1 MMKKENENQRFRI
14 AFNGFRGG
22 NKGSVTS
29 QPLSEYDKTIR
40 YPWVHDAILRIRGEK
55 PIRSVDNHDAAALAK
70 AQQRIK
76 SQLPFRCAHYYQF
89 KDNKRRQANII
100 PESFLFQTTIDVDEK
115 ELVEKALERAKL
127 LDSLDFI
134 PDDTGERGATPAAAG
149 GSDDETEN
157 RAAAGGPGDETENR
171 TAAGGPGNET
181 ENRAAAG
188 DSDDETENR
197 AAAGDS
203 DDETENRAVVGGS
216 GNEAENRAAAGGPDH
231 EKENRAA
238 AGGSDHETENRAAAV
253 ENHDGDEAVTADQN
267 TEKRQTNTE
276 KRQTNLETGQANPEK
291 GQRNPW
297 KGMLL
302 HLEYSAR
309 KKLHIDIRM
318 PIGMTIE
325 ETQRAY
331 CQALGVPC
339 DESCF
344 SPERIIFMTDAD
356 SEIYRSSDWYAL
368 LPEDEINLRR
378 EAFRKRDLGI
388 DGRALK
394 QGTFASS
401 SFSQSSGNPSF
412 SGSSQ
417 SSGSAPLSGSSQSS
431 GNAPF
436 SGSSQSSGN
445 SSLSENSS
453 QNQNYSNTEN
463 HDNQPLLSG
472 DKTGEKQPAVGGAQ
486 VPPHPAS
493 HPADSHTSTAV
504 GSAPAH
510 PDGSH
515 HGNDKNLIAF
525 DLFRAQAG
533 LAEVDINAVGSR
545 HSSLLAIMSA
555 GASRMMGEEELR
567 RVVEQRMPAFAQERD
582 CQQLIS
588 DFYARYHDSC
598 KPMSREVIR
607 INAQAE
613 RLGSK
618 EMAQQSQEDYPAP
631 PPMPPKLP
639 SLIALLVSRTP
650 EVYKPAV
657 AHAVFPSL
665 ATHLWKTRFKYIDN
679 VEHEAT
685 LMTCLL
691 AGTGA
696 GKSCVQMPISYVM
709 EDIRKRDRE
718 NLAREKAWKDE
729 VTRKGANK
737 DKRKRPENLVIQEI
751 DADMTNPAF
760 VMRTAEAQEHFLYT
774 SLNEIDQ
781 FDALRGQGNQQFRIM
796 CLAFDP
802 ANQYGQTRVGTSSV
816 TERVTIRFNW
826 NASTTIQKGL
836 RYFSR
841 VLTDGPISRINFCT
855 IPEREIGAEMPV
867 YGYYG
872 DDFREALRP
881 YIENLCKTSGLVEC
895 DQAFQLALKLKEENA
910 DFARMTQNRIYENLS
925 FRANV
930 IAYLKACVLY
940 VANGCKWEPEMDEF
954 IRWSLRYDLYC
965 KMRFFGDAIAKA
977 EDGGV
982 KSSRRGPANLLQLL
996 PDEFSYQEAMAIR
1009 LEYGLGQKGTRSMIN
1024 NWVHRGYIE
1033 RKSFQSASQAKTDI
1047 NISNISF
1054 ENAYFIKLKYR
1065 KDGINIEKNC

>member
-22 NKGSVTS
+22 NKGSITS

-40 YPWVHDAILRIRGEK
+40 YPWVHDAILQIRGEK
-55 PIRSVDNHDAAALAK
+55 PIRSINNHDATALAK

-76 SQLPFRCAHYYQF
+76 SQLPFRSAHYYQF

-134 PDDTGERGATPAAAG
+134 PDDTGEQGATAAAG
-149 GSDDETEN
+149 GSDAENVNRAAAGGSDAETEN
-157 RAAAGGPGDETENR
+157 RAAAGGSDAEN
-171 TAAGGPGNET
+171 
-181 ENRAAAG
+181 ENRAA
-188 DSDDETENR
+188 S
-197 AAAGDS
+197 
-203 DDETENRAVVGGS
+203 GGS
-216 GNEAENRAAAGGPDH
+216 DAET
-231 EKENRAA
+231 ENRAA
-238 AGGSDHETENRAAAV
+238 AGGSDAENVSRAAAGGSNDENENRAAAV
-253 ENHDGDEAVTADQN
+253 GNHDGDEAVPADQ
-267 TEKRQTNTE
+267 
-276 KRQTNLETGQANPEK
+276 NPEK
-291 GQRNPW
+291 GQKNPW

-325 ETQRAY
+325 EAQRAY

-356 SEIYRSSDWYAL
+356 SEIYRASDWYAL

-378 EAFRKRDLGI
+378 EAFRKRGLDI
-388 DGRALK
+388 DGRVSED
-394 QGTFASS
+394 T
-401 SFSQSSGNPSF
+401 SQIQKHS
-412 SGSSQ
+412 
-417 SSGSAPLSGSSQSS
+417 
-431 GNAPF
+431 
-436 SGSSQSSGN
+436 N
-445 SSLSENSS
+445 S
-453 QNQNYSNTEN
+453 EN

-486 VPPHPAS
+486 VPPHPAA

-567 RVVEQRMPAFAQERD
+567 KVVEQRMPAFAQERD

-618 EMAQQSQEDYPAP
+618 EMAQQNQEEDYPAP
-631 PPMPPKLP
+631 PPMPEKLP
-639 SLIALLVSRTP
+639 ALIALLVSRTP

-1009 LEYGLGQKGTRSMIN
+1009 LEYGLGQKGTRVMIN

-1033 RKSFQSASQAKTDI
+1033 RKSFQSASQAKTDV
-1047 NISNISF
+1047 NFSNVSF
-1054 ENAYFIKLKYR
+1054 ENTYFIKLKYR

>member
-22 NKGSVTS
+22 NKGSITS

-40 YPWVHDAILRIRGEK
+40 YPWVHDAILQIRGEK
-55 PIRSVDNHDAAALAK
+55 PIRSVNNHDATALAK

-76 SQLPFRCAHYYQF
+76 SQLPFRSAHYYQF

-134 PDDTGERGATPAAAG
+134 PDDTGEQGASTAAG
-149 GSDDETEN
+149 GSNDETGN
-157 RAAAGGPGDETENR
+157 RAASGGSDAENVNRAASGGSNDETENR
-171 TAAGGPGNET
+171 TAAGGSNDEDGNRT
-181 ENRAAAG
+181 
-188 DSDDETENR
+188 
-197 AAAGDS
+197 
-203 DDETENRAVVGGS
+203 
-216 GNEAENRAAAGGPDH
+216 
-231 EKENRAA
+231 
-238 AGGSDHETENRAAAV
+238 AAV

-267 TEKRQTNTE
+267 PEN
-276 KRQTNLETGQANPEK
+276 GQRNPEK
-291 GQRNPW
+291 GQKNPW

-325 ETQRAY
+325 EAQRAY

-378 EAFRKRDLGI
+378 EAFRKRGLDI

-394 QGTFASS
+394 QGTFSS
-401 SFSQSSGNPSF
+401 SFAHSSGK
-412 SGSSQ
+412 
-417 SSGSAPLSGSSQSS
+417 APLSGSSQSS
-431 GNAPF
+431 GNAPL
-436 SGSSQSSGN
+436 SGTSQSSGN
-445 SSLSENSS
+445 PSLSEKTS
-453 QNQNYSNTEN
+453 QNQKYLNSEN

-472 DKTGEKQPAVGGAQ
+472 DKTGEKQPAVGGVQ
-486 VPPHPAS
+486 VPPHPAP

-618 EMAQQSQEDYPAP
+618 EMAQQNQEEDYPAP
-631 PPMPPKLP
+631 PPMPEKLP
-639 SLIALLVSRTP
+639 ALIALLVSRTP

-881 YIENLCKTSGLVEC
+881 YIENLCQTSGLVEC

-910 DFARMTQNRIYENLS
+910 DFARMTQNRIFENLS

-1009 LEYGLGQKGTRSMIN
+1009 LEYGLGQKGTRVMIN

-1033 RKSFQSASQAKTDI
+1033 RKSFQSASQAKTDV
-1047 NISNISF
+1047 NFSNVSF
-1054 ENAYFIKLKYR
+1054 ENDYFIKLKYR

>member
-22 NKGSVTS
+22 NKGSITS

-40 YPWVHDAILRIRGEK
+40 YPWVHDAILQIRGEK
-55 PIRSVDNHDAAALAK
+55 PIRSVNNHDATALAK

-76 SQLPFRCAHYYQF
+76 SQLPFRSAHYYQF

-134 PDDTGERGATPAAAG
+134 PDDTGEQGASTAAG
-149 GSDDETEN
+149 GSDDEDGNRAASGGSDAENVNRAASGGSNDETGNRAASGGSDAENEN
-157 RAAAGGPGDETENR
+157 RAA
-171 TAAGGPGNET
+171 
-181 ENRAAAG
+181 
-188 DSDDETENR
+188 S
-197 AAAGDS
+197 
-203 DDETENRAVVGGS
+203 GGS
-216 GNEAENRAAAGGPDH
+216 NDENV
-231 EKENRAA
+231 NRAA
-238 AGGSDHETENRAAAV
+238 AGGSDAETGNRAAAV
-253 ENHDGDEAVTADQN
+253 GNHDGDEAVTADQN
-267 TEKRQTNTE
+267 PEN
-276 KRQTNLETGQANPEK
+276 GQRIPEK
-291 GQRNPW
+291 GQKNPW

-325 ETQRAY
+325 EAQRAY

-378 EAFRKRDLGI
+378 EAFRKRGLDI

-394 QGTFASS
+394 QGTFSS
-401 SFSQSSGNPSF
+401 SFAHSSGK
-412 SGSSQ
+412 
-417 SSGSAPLSGSSQSS
+417 APLSGSSQSS
-431 GNAPF
+431 GNAPL
-436 SGSSQSSGN
+436 SGTSQSSGN
-445 SSLSENSS
+445 PSLSGTSQSSGNPSLSEKTS
-453 QNQNYSNTEN
+453 QNQKYLNSEN

-472 DKTGEKQPAVGGAQ
+472 DKTGEKQPAVGGVQ
-486 VPPHPAS
+486 VPPHPAP
-493 HPADSHTSTAV
+493 HPADSHTSTGV

-510 PDGSH
+510 SDGSH

-618 EMAQQSQEDYPAP
+618 EMAQQNQEEDYPAP
-631 PPMPPKLP
+631 PPMPEKLP
-639 SLIALLVSRTP
+639 ALIALLVSRTP

-1009 LEYGLGQKGTRSMIN
+1009 LEYGLGQKGTRVMIN

-1033 RKSFQSASQAKTDI
+1033 RKSFQSASQAKTDV
-1047 NISNISF
+1047 NFSNVSF
-1054 ENAYFIKLKYR
+1054 ENTYFIKLKYR

>member
-1 MMKKENENQRFRI
+1 MKKENENQRFRI

-22 NKGSVTS
+22 NKGSITS

-40 YPWVHDAILRIRGEK
+40 YPWVHDAILQIRGEK
-55 PIRSVDNHDAAALAK
+55 PIRSVNNHDATALAK

-76 SQLPFRCAHYYQF
+76 SQLPFRSAHYYQF

-134 PDDTGERGATPAAAG
+134 PDDTGEQGASTAAG
-149 GSDDETEN
+149 GSDDEDGN
-157 RAAAGGPGDETENR
+157 RAASGGSDAENV
-171 TAAGGPGNET
+171 
-181 ENRAAAG
+181 NRAA
-188 DSDDETENR
+188 S
-197 AAAGDS
+197 
-203 DDETENRAVVGGS
+203 GGS
-216 GNEAENRAAAGGPDH
+216 NDENV
-231 EKENRAA
+231 NRAA
-238 AGGSDHETENRAAAV
+238 AGGSDAETVNRAAAV
-253 ENHDGDEAVTADQN
+253 GNHDGDEAVTADQN
-267 TEKRQTNTE
+267 PEN
-276 KRQTNLETGQANPEK
+276 GQRNPEK
-291 GQRNPW
+291 GQKNPW

-325 ETQRAY
+325 EAQRAY

-378 EAFRKRDLGI
+378 EAFRKRGLDI

-394 QGTFASS
+394 QGTFSS
-401 SFSQSSGNPSF
+401 SFAHSSGK
-412 SGSSQ
+412 
-417 SSGSAPLSGSSQSS
+417 APLSGSSQSS
-431 GNAPF
+431 GNAPL
-436 SGSSQSSGN
+436 SGTSQSSGN
-445 SSLSENSS
+445 PSLSEKTS
-453 QNQNYSNTEN
+453 QNQKYLNSEN

-472 DKTGEKQPAVGGAQ
+472 DKTGEKQPAVGGVQ
-486 VPPHPAS
+486 VPPHPAP
-493 HPADSHTSTAV
+493 HPADSHTSTGV

-618 EMAQQSQEDYPAP
+618 EMAQQNQEEDYPAP
-631 PPMPPKLP
+631 PPMPEKLP
-639 SLIALLVSRTP
+639 ALIALLVSRTP

-910 DFARMTQNRIYENLS
+910 DFARMTQNRIFENLS

-1009 LEYGLGQKGTRSMIN
+1009 LEYGLGQKGTRVMIN

-1033 RKSFQSASQAKTDI
+1033 RKSFQSASQAKTDV
-1047 NISNISF
+1047 NFSNVSF
-1054 ENAYFIKLKYR
+1054 ENTYFIKLKYR

>member
-22 NKGSVTS
+22 NKGSITS

-40 YPWVHDAILRIRGEK
+40 YPWVHDAILQIRGEK
-55 PIRSVDNHDAAALAK
+55 PIRSINNHDATALAK

-76 SQLPFRCAHYYQF
+76 SQLPFRSAHYYQF

-134 PDDTGERGATPAAAG
+134 PDDTGEQGATAAAGTSDNKTENGATAG
-149 GSDDETEN
+149 GSDAEDGN
-157 RAAAGGPGDETENR
+157 RAA
-171 TAAGGPGNET
+171 
-181 ENRAAAG
+181 
-188 DSDDETENR
+188 S
-197 AAAGDS
+197 
-203 DDETENRAVVGGS
+203 GGS
-216 GNEAENRAAAGGPDH
+216 DAEN
-231 EKENRAA
+231 ENRAA
-238 AGGSDHETENRAAAV
+238 AGGSDAENVNRAAAGGSDAENVNRAAAGGSNDENVNRAAAV
-253 ENHDGDEAVTADQN
+253 GNHDGDEAVTADQN
-267 TEKRQTNTE
+267 PEKVQR
-276 KRQTNLETGQANPEK
+276 NPEK
-291 GQRNPW
+291 VQRNPENGQKNPW

-325 ETQRAY
+325 EAQRAY

-378 EAFRKRDLGI
+378 EAFRKRGLDI

-394 QGTFASS
+394 QGTFSS
-401 SFSQSSGNPSF
+401 SFVHSSGN
-412 SGSSQ
+412 
-417 SSGSAPLSGSSQSS
+417 APLSGSSQSS
-431 GNAPF
+431 GNPSL

-445 SSLSENSS
+445 PSLSENSS
-453 QNQNYSNTEN
+453 QNQNHSNTEN

-486 VPPHPAS
+486 VPPHPAP
-493 HPADSHTSTAV
+493 HPADSHTSTGV

-533 LAEVDINAVGSR
+533 LAEVNINAVGSR

-567 RVVEQRMPAFAQERD
+567 KVVEQRMPAFAQERD

-618 EMAQQSQEDYPAP
+618 EMAQQNQEEDYPAP
-631 PPMPPKLP
+631 PPMPEKLP
-639 SLIALLVSRTP
+639 ALIALLVSRTP

-1009 LEYGLGQKGTRSMIN
+1009 LEYGLGQKGTRVMIN

-1033 RKSFQSASQAKTDI
+1033 RKSFQSASQVKTDV
-1047 NISNISF
+1047 NFSNVSF

>member
-22 NKGSVTS
+22 NKGSITS

-40 YPWVHDAILRIRGEK
+40 YPWVHDAILQIRGEK
-55 PIRSVDNHDAAALAK
+55 PIRSINNHDATALAK

-76 SQLPFRCAHYYQF
+76 SQLPFRSAHYYQF

-134 PDDTGERGATPAAAG
+134 PDDTGEQGATAAAG
-149 GSDDETEN
+149 GSDAETEN
-157 RAAAGGPGDETENR
+157 RAAAGGSDAENENRAASGGSDAENVNRAAAGGSNDETENR
-171 TAAGGPGNET
+171 TAAGG
-181 ENRAAAG
+181 
-188 DSDDETENR
+188 SD
-197 AAAGDS
+197 
-203 DDETENRAVVGGS
+203 
-216 GNEAENRAAAGGPDH
+216 AENV
-231 EKENRAA
+231 NRAA
-238 AGGSDHETENRAAAV
+238 AGGSDAENVNRATAGGSNDENENRAAAV
-253 ENHDGDEAVTADQN
+253 GNHDGDEAVTADQN
-267 TEKRQTNTE
+267 PEK
-276 KRQTNLETGQANPEK
+276 GQRNPEK
-291 GQRNPW
+291 GQRNPENGQKNPW

-325 ETQRAY
+325 EAQRAY

-356 SEIYRSSDWYAL
+356 SEIYRASDWYAL

-378 EAFRKRDLGI
+378 EAFRKRGLDI
-388 DGRALK
+388 DGRA
-394 QGTFASS
+394 
-401 SFSQSSGNPSF
+401 
-412 SGSSQ
+412 
-417 SSGSAPLSGSSQSS
+417 SA
-431 GNAPF
+431 NT
-436 SGSSQSSGN
+436 
-445 SSLSENSS
+445 S
-453 QNQNYSNTEN
+453 QNQKHSNSEN

-486 VPPHPAS
+486 VPPHPAA

-618 EMAQQSQEDYPAP
+618 EMAQQNQEEDYPAP
-631 PPMPPKLP
+631 PPMPEKLP
-639 SLIALLVSRTP
+639 ALIALLVSRTP

-1009 LEYGLGQKGTRSMIN
+1009 LEYGLPQKGTRVMIN

-1033 RKSFQSASQAKTDI
+1033 RKSFQSASQAKTDV
-1047 NISNISF
+1047 NFSNVSF
-1054 ENAYFIKLKYR
+1054 ENTYFIKLKYR

>member
-22 NKGSVTS
+22 NKGSITS

-40 YPWVHDAILRIRGEK
+40 YPWVHDAILQIRGEK
-55 PIRSVDNHDAAALAK
+55 PIRSINNHDATALAK

-76 SQLPFRCAHYYQF
+76 SQLPFRSAHYYQF

-115 ELVEKALERAKL
+115 ELVERALERAKL

-134 PDDTGERGATPAAAG
+134 PDDTGERGASTAAG
-149 GSDDETEN
+149 GSN
-157 RAAAGGPGDETENR
+157 DETENR
-171 TAAGGPGNET
+171 TAAGG
-181 ENRAAAG
+181 
-188 DSDDETENR
+188 SD
-197 AAAGDS
+197 
-203 DDETENRAVVGGS
+203 
-216 GNEAENRAAAGGPDH
+216 AENV
-231 EKENRAA
+231 NRAA
-238 AGGSDHETENRAAAV
+238 AGGSDAENVNRATAGGSNDENENRAAAV
-253 ENHDGDEAVTADQN
+253 GNHDGDEAVTADQKI
-267 TEKRQTNTE
+267 EK
-276 KRQTNLETGQANPEK
+276 GQRNPEK
-291 GQRNPW
+291 GQRNPENGQKNPW

-325 ETQRAY
+325 EAQRAY
-331 CQALGVPC
+331 CLALGVPC

-356 SEIYRSSDWYAL
+356 SEIYRASDWYAL

-378 EAFRKRDLGI
+378 EAFRKRGLDI
-388 DGRALK
+388 DGRVL
-394 QGTFASS
+394 
-401 SFSQSSGNPSF
+401 
-412 SGSSQ
+412 
-417 SSGSAPLSGSSQSS
+417 
-431 GNAPF
+431 
-436 SGSSQSSGN
+436 
-445 SSLSENSS
+445 ENTS
-453 QNQNYSNTEN
+453 QNQKHSNSEN

-486 VPPHPAS
+486 VPPHPAA
-493 HPADSHTSTAV
+493 HPADSHTSTGV

-618 EMAQQSQEDYPAP
+618 EMAQQNLEEDYPAP

-1009 LEYGLGQKGTRSMIN
+1009 LEYGLAQKGTRVMIN

-1033 RKSFQSASQAKTDI
+1033 RKIVAGNVSGSSQNGAIVQNQSGSHAKTDV
-1047 NISNISF
+1047 NFSNVSF
-1054 ENAYFIKLKYR
+1054 ENTYFIKLKYR

>member
-22 NKGSVTS
+22 NKGSITS

-40 YPWVHDAILRIRGEK
+40 YPWVHDAILQIRGEK
-55 PIRSVDNHDAAALAK
+55 PIRSINNHDATALAK

-76 SQLPFRCAHYYQF
+76 SQLPFRSAHYYQF

-134 PDDTGERGATPAAAG
+134 PDDTGEQGASTAAG
-149 GSDDETEN
+149 GSN
-157 RAAAGGPGDETENR
+157 
-171 TAAGGPGNET
+171 
-181 ENRAAAG
+181 
-188 DSDDETENR
+188 
-197 AAAGDS
+197 
-203 DDETENRAVVGGS
+203 
-216 GNEAENRAAAGGPDH
+216 AEN
-231 EKENRAA
+231 ENRAA
-238 AGGSDHETENRAAAV
+238 AGGSDAENENRAASGGSNDENVNRAAAGG
-253 ENHDGDEAVTADQN
+253 NHDGDEVVTADQ
-267 TEKRQTNTE
+267 
-276 KRQTNLETGQANPEK
+276 NPEK
-291 GQRNPW
+291 GQRNPEKGQRNPEKGQKNPW

-325 ETQRAY
+325 EAQRAY

-378 EAFRKRDLGI
+378 EAFRKRGLDI

-394 QGTFASS
+394 QGTFSS
-401 SFSQSSGNPSF
+401 SFAHSSGN
-412 SGSSQ
+412 
-417 SSGSAPLSGSSQSS
+417 APLSGSSQSS
-431 GNAPF
+431 GNP
-436 SGSSQSSGN
+436 
-445 SSLSENSS
+445 SLSEDTS
-453 QNQNYSNTEN
+453 QNQKRSNSEN

-472 DKTGEKQPAVGGAQ
+472 DKTGEKQPAVGGVQ
-486 VPPHPAS
+486 VPPHPVP

-567 RVVEQRMPAFAQERD
+567 KVVEQRMPAFAQERD

-618 EMAQQSQEDYPAP
+618 EMAQQNQEEDYPAP
-631 PPMPPKLP
+631 PPMPEKLP
-639 SLIALLVSRTP
+639 ALIALLVSRTP

-760 VMRTAEAQEHFLYT
+760 VMRTAEAQEYFLYT

-1009 LEYGLGQKGTRSMIN
+1009 LEYGLGQKGTRVMIN

-1033 RKSFQSASQAKTDI
+1033 RKSFQSASQTKTDV
-1047 NISNISF
+1047 NFSNVSF
-1054 ENAYFIKLKYR
+1054 ENTYFIKLKYR

>member
-1 MMKKENENQRFRI
+1 MKKENENQRFRI

-22 NKGSVTS
+22 NKGSITS

-40 YPWVHDAILRIRGEK
+40 YPWVHDAILQIRGEK
-55 PIRSVDNHDAAALAK
+55 PIRSVNNHDATALAK

-76 SQLPFRCAHYYQF
+76 SQLPFRSAHYYQF

-134 PDDTGERGATPAAAG
+134 PDDTGEQGASTAAG
-149 GSDDETEN
+149 GSDDEDGN
-157 RAAAGGPGDETENR
+157 RAASGGSDAENV
-171 TAAGGPGNET
+171 
-181 ENRAAAG
+181 NRAA
-188 DSDDETENR
+188 S
-197 AAAGDS
+197 
-203 DDETENRAVVGGS
+203 GGS
-216 GNEAENRAAAGGPDH
+216 NDENV
-231 EKENRAA
+231 NRAA
-238 AGGSDHETENRAAAV
+238 AGGSDAETVNRAAAV
-253 ENHDGDEAVTADQN
+253 GNHDGDEAVTADQN
-267 TEKRQTNTE
+267 PEN
-276 KRQTNLETGQANPEK
+276 GQRNPEK
-291 GQRNPW
+291 GQKNPW

-325 ETQRAY
+325 EAQRAY

-378 EAFRKRDLGI
+378 EAFRKRGLDI

-394 QGTFASS
+394 QGTFSS
-401 SFSQSSGNPSF
+401 SFAHSSGN
-412 SGSSQ
+412 
-417 SSGSAPLSGSSQSS
+417 APLSGSSQSS
-431 GNAPF
+431 GNAPL
-436 SGSSQSSGN
+436 SGTSQSSGN
-445 SSLSENSS
+445 PSLSEKTS
-453 QNQNYSNTEN
+453 QNQKHSNSEN

-472 DKTGEKQPAVGGAQ
+472 DKTGEKQPAVGGVQ
-486 VPPHPAS
+486 VPPHPAP

-618 EMAQQSQEDYPAP
+618 EMAQQNQEEDYPAP
-631 PPMPPKLP
+631 PPMPEKLP
-639 SLIALLVSRTP
+639 ALIALLVSRTP

-910 DFARMTQNRIYENLS
+910 DFARMTQNRIFENLS

-1009 LEYGLGQKGTRSMIN
+1009 LEYGLGQKGTRVMIN

-1033 RKSFQSASQAKTDI
+1033 RKSFQSASQAKTDV
-1047 NISNISF
+1047 NFSNVSF
-1054 ENAYFIKLKYR
+1054 ENTYFIKLKYR

>member
-22 NKGSVTS
+22 NKGSITS

-40 YPWVHDAILRIRGEK
+40 YPWVHDAILQIRGEK
-55 PIRSVDNHDAAALAK
+55 PIRSINNHDATALAK

-76 SQLPFRCAHYYQF
+76 SQLPFRSAHYYQF

-115 ELVEKALERAKL
+115 ELVERALERAKL

-134 PDDTGERGATPAAAG
+134 PDDTGERGVSTAAG
-149 GSDDETEN
+149 GSNDENVN
-157 RAAAGGPGDETENR
+157 RAAAAEGSDAENV
-171 TAAGGPGNET
+171 
-181 ENRAAAG
+181 NRAA
-188 DSDDETENR
+188 S
-197 AAAGDS
+197 
-203 DDETENRAVVGGS
+203 
-216 GNEAENRAAAGGPDH
+216 
-231 EKENRAA
+231 
-238 AGGSDHETENRAAAV
+238 GGSDAENVNRAAAV
-253 ENHDGDEAVTADQN
+253 GNHDGDEAVTADQ
-267 TEKRQTNTE
+267 KI
-276 KRQTNLETGQANPEK
+276 EK
-291 GQRNPW
+291 GQRNPENGQKNPW

-325 ETQRAY
+325 EAQRAY

-356 SEIYRSSDWYAL
+356 SEIYRASDWYAL

-378 EAFRKRDLGI
+378 EAFRKRGLDI
-388 DGRALK
+388 DGRV
-394 QGTFASS
+394 
-401 SFSQSSGNPSF
+401 
-412 SGSSQ
+412 
-417 SSGSAPLSGSSQSS
+417 
-431 GNAPF
+431 
-436 SGSSQSSGN
+436 
-445 SSLSENSS
+445 SENTL
-453 QNQNYSNTEN
+453 QNQKHSNSEN

-486 VPPHPAS
+486 VPPHPAA

-618 EMAQQSQEDYPAP
+618 EMAQQNQEEDYPAP
-631 PPMPPKLP
+631 PPMPEKLP
-639 SLIALLVSRTP
+639 ALIALLVSRTP

-1009 LEYGLGQKGTRSMIN
+1009 LEYGLGQKGTRVMIN

-1033 RKSFQSASQAKTDI
+1033 RKSFQSASQAKTDV
-1047 NISNISF
+1047 NFSNVSF
-1054 ENAYFIKLKYR
+1054 ENTYFIKLKYR

>member
-22 NKGSVTS
+22 NKGSITS

-40 YPWVHDAILRIRGEK
+40 YPWVHDAILQIRGEK
-55 PIRSVDNHDAAALAK
+55 PIRSVNNHDATALAK

-76 SQLPFRCAHYYQF
+76 SQLPFRSAHYYQF

-134 PDDTGERGATPAAAG
+134 PDDTGEQGASTAAG
-149 GSDDETEN
+149 GSDDEDGN
-157 RAAAGGPGDETENR
+157 RAASGGSDAENV
-171 TAAGGPGNET
+171 
-181 ENRAAAG
+181 NRAA
-188 DSDDETENR
+188 S
-197 AAAGDS
+197 
-203 DDETENRAVVGGS
+203 GGS
-216 GNEAENRAAAGGPDH
+216 NDENV
-231 EKENRAA
+231 NRAA
-238 AGGSDHETENRAAAV
+238 AGGSDAETVNRAAAV
-253 ENHDGDEAVTADQN
+253 GNHDGDEAVTADQN
-267 TEKRQTNTE
+267 PEN
-276 KRQTNLETGQANPEK
+276 GQRNPEK
-291 GQRNPW
+291 GQKNPW

-325 ETQRAY
+325 EAQRAY

-378 EAFRKRDLGI
+378 EAFRKRGLDI

-394 QGTFASS
+394 QGTFSS
-401 SFSQSSGNPSF
+401 SFAHSSGK
-412 SGSSQ
+412 
-417 SSGSAPLSGSSQSS
+417 APLSGSSQSS
-431 GNAPF
+431 GNAPL
-436 SGSSQSSGN
+436 SGTSQSSGN
-445 SSLSENSS
+445 PSLSEKTS
-453 QNQNYSNTEN
+453 QNQKYLNSEN

-472 DKTGEKQPAVGGAQ
+472 DKTGEKQPAVGGVQ
-486 VPPHPAS
+486 VPPHPAP

-618 EMAQQSQEDYPAP
+618 EMAQQNQEEDYPAP
-631 PPMPPKLP
+631 PPMPEKLP
-639 SLIALLVSRTP
+639 ALIALLVSRTP

-1009 LEYGLGQKGTRSMIN
+1009 LEYGLGQKGTRVMIN

-1033 RKSFQSASQAKTDI
+1033 RKSFQSASQAKTDV
-1047 NISNISF
+1047 NFSNVSF
-1054 ENAYFIKLKYR
+1054 ENDYFIKLKYR